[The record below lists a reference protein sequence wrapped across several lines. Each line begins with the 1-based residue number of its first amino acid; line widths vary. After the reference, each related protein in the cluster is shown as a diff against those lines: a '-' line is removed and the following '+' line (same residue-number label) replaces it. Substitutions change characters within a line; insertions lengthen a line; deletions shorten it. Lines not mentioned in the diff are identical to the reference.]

1 MKKYNQSG
9 FGIVELLLVVVV
21 VGLVGALG
29 WLVYSRVSK
38 NSNGN
43 STESTNTEEATGD
56 VVSAPNVN
64 ITEWGVGFAAPSSIQ
79 DTTVYE
85 YNSASD
91 ASGYSW
97 VVLTSPTLESE
108 GLLTSGGPETKDK
121 MGTLVRVPANTK
133 YDDYW
138 GTYENYAEKNGF
150 ASKQIGD
157 YFYFYNP
164 THASKAFY
172 DSNYRQDLQNA
183 IQNSL
188 KQY

>member
-64 ITEWGVGFAAPSSIQ
+64 ITEW
-79 DTTVYE
+79 
-85 YNSASD
+85 
-91 ASGYSW
+91 
-97 VVLTSPTLESE
+97 
-108 GLLTSGGPETKDK
+108 
-121 MGTLVRVPANTK
+121 
-133 YDDYW
+133 
-138 GTYENYAEKNGF
+138 
-150 ASKQIGD
+150 
-157 YFYFYNP
+157 
-164 THASKAFY
+164 
-172 DSNYRQDLQNA
+172 
-183 IQNSL
+183 
-188 KQY
+188 

>member
-1 MKKYNQSG
+1 MKKLNQKG

-64 ITEWGVGFAAPSSIQ
+64 ITEWSVGFAAPSSIQ

-85 YNSASD
+85 YNSAND
-91 ASGYSW
+91 TSGYSW

-150 ASKQIGD
+150 VSKQIGD